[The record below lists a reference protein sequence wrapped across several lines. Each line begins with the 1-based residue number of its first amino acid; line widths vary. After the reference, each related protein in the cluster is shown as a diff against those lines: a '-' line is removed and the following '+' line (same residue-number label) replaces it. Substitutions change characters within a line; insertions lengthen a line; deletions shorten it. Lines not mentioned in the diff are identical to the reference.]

1 MENDSSDS
9 NSFTGVGIYWFFV
22 RIGVR
27 GIPLLVSEILLQSGH
42 DYFVSVACHSL
53 WKDIRISQMI
63 TIGTRASQL
72 RNNDKI
78 LMVDG
83 LVTVTDFKMNFRE
96 DIVTFTVTKEDGSV
110 SKRWVEMSQIVNKVT
125 S

>member
-1 MENDSSDS
+1 
-9 NSFTGVGIYWFFV
+9 
-22 RIGVR
+22 
-27 GIPLLVSEILLQSGH
+27 
-42 DYFVSVACHSL
+42 
-53 WKDIRISQMI
+53 MI

-83 LVTVTDFKMNFRE
+83 LVTVTDFKMIFLE
-96 DIVTFTVTKEDGSV
+96 DIVTFTATKEDGSV
-110 SKRWVEMSQIVNKVT
+110 SQRWVEMSQLVNKVV

>member
-1 MENDSSDS
+1 
-9 NSFTGVGIYWFFV
+9 
-22 RIGVR
+22 
-27 GIPLLVSEILLQSGH
+27 
-42 DYFVSVACHSL
+42 
-53 WKDIRISQMI
+53 MI

-96 DIVTFTVTKEDGSV
+96 DIVTFTATKKDGSV
-110 SKRWVEMSQIVNKVT
+110 SQRWVEMSQIVNKVVN
-125 S
+125 